1 MKIEV
6 KGGKLTSDFTL
17 TQSQIYDECNSF
29 KSLDWMEVMSRFL
42 LRFGVTRE
50 QLEKMYR
57 DEKRKRKLLKIEENG

>member
-1 MKIEV
+1 
-6 KGGKLTSDFTL
+6 
-17 TQSQIYDECNSF
+17 
-29 KSLDWMEVMSRFL
+29 MSRFL